1 MFQSFGH
8 VKCGGCGLSG
18 TLAGLN
24 SRKSSQFSQLQW
36 DYQVSGGNYYWLEN
50 CTLTRAAYPIPIMV
64 IWRGW
69 GKINIREEFLG
80 FKLWPER
87 IFEAAIAS
95 HLYHMY
101 IVLSVTIT
109 IARIICFLYPFLHIF
124 PTDSSFLRW
133 FKFIFLCRYFT
144 HLLTCPHQ
152 R

>member
-50 CTLTRAAYPIPIMV
+50 CTLNFFSTRAAYPIPIMV

-69 GKINIREEFLG
+69 GKINIREVFQVLNCGLREFLRMP
-80 FKLWPER
+80 LPV
-87 IFEAAIAS
+87 I
-95 HLYHMY
+95 Y

-133 FKFIFLCRYFT
+133 IKFIFLCWFFT
-144 HLLTCPHQ
+144 HLLTCLHQ